1 LTWFVVYTYPM
12 QLI

>member
-1 LTWFVVYTYPM
+1 MNESSYPM